1 MRADGGRSPRVG
13 EVQTGLRRAVADA
26 RRVHQQ
32 VAHRHRSH
40 GVDEADLAVGVALP
54 DLDPRNSGRYRSTGS
69 FSATCPC
76 SYRVSSATP
85 VTGLVIEKM
94 RQIVSSADGGL
105 RSRSAS
111 PMVRG
116 VRQRPPAGH
125 QHLAAGDLAGVDV
138 PGAQVVVDPR
148 QTGGIEPRSGR
159 VDGEVQGG
167 VHGGTLAVT
176 CVTRRTS

>member
-1 MRADGGRSPRVG
+1 M
-13 EVQTGLRRAVADA
+13 
-26 RRVHQQ
+26 
-32 VAHRHRSH
+32 
-40 GVDEADLAVGVALP
+40 
-54 DLDPRNSGRYRSTGS
+54 
-69 FSATCPC
+69 
-76 SYRVSSATP
+76 
-85 VTGLVIEKM
+85 TGLVIEKM
-94 RQIVSSADGGL
+94 RQIVSGRTGIS

-111 PMVRG
+111 PMVEACAS
-116 VRQRPPAGH
+116 VPPAGH

-148 QTGGIEPRSGR
+148 QTGGIEPGSGR